1 MGWKKTFIRKAVI
14 VAKKAAIKGQIEL
27 VKEPTTAPPVP
38 GSMYADARV
47 ISNKVIKTTMSKTI
61 FFIMFSSN

>member
-1 MGWKKTFIRKAVI
+1 MRNAIIA
-14 VAKKAAIKGQIEL
+14 AKKAAIKGQIEL
-27 VKEPTTAPPVP
+27 VKEPTKAPPVP

-47 ISNKVIKTTMSKTI
+47 ISNKVIKTIASKTI